1 MKNLILSK
9 IWKRPDRR
17 RSTEITLRKYNCIS
31 NALYSTVRMI
41 QNEQISTVVQSK
53 IDGHD
58 GVELYF
64 IIIVTIT
71 YYYRLPLYLVFLF
84 FWHEFTDRDTSV
96 KSTERART
104 KLQRF
109 RVVLDT
115 SSGSKIG
122 RATNIPTTAETIEI
136 ARTRRTQ
143 KSASSKVDAKAGI

>member
-1 MKNLILSK
+1 M
-9 IWKRPDRR
+9 IW
-17 RSTEITLRKYNCIS
+17 S
-31 NALYSTVRMI
+31 
-41 QNEQISTVVQSK
+41 EQISTIVQSK
-53 IDGHD
+53 IGGDD

-109 RVVLDT
+109 RVILDT
-115 SSGSKIG
+115 SSGKIG
-122 RATNIPTTAETIEI
+122 RATNIPTTSTDDRGDNRNREAPQNTKISVVKS
-136 ARTRRTQ
+136 RCDDWNLKTRFYNENGRVNIRFSMNRQ
-143 KSASSKVDAKAGI
+143 FRYGH